1 MNLLSFAAAGMVPA
15 IGGNGG
21 NGNGKPPPDSADIT
35 ILVDADTGK
44 PKAEPDS
51 AWVAPG
57 GKIVWTSPVA
67 FEIILKLMW
76 SGERISRKS
85 KKVAPDGPDV
95 VEVTA
100 GSINGRYSYG
110 IAIDGE
116 EVDPDVVIGP
126 KSH

>member
-1 MNLLSFAAAGMVPA
+1 MNLLSFAATGMVPA
-15 IGGNGG
+15 IGGSG
-21 NGNGKPPPDSADIT
+21 GNGKPPPDSADIT

-57 GKIVWTSPVA
+57 GKIVWTSTVP
-67 FEIILKLMW
+67 FEIVLKLLW
-76 SGERISRKS
+76 TGERVTRKS
-85 KKVAPDGPDV
+85 KQNGSGGPQV

-100 GSINGRYSYG
+100 GSVDGKYSYG
-110 IAIDGE
+110 IAIEGR

-126 KSH
+126 KGQN